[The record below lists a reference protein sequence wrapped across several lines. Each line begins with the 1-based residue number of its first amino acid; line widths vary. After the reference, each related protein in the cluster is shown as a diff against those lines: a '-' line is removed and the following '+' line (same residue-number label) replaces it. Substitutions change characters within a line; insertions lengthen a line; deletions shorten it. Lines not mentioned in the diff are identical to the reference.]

1 MTTQIVPG
9 GWFLP
14 VIMLILSCFL
24 SSPFASDPPASP
36 AFHPLQVPVD
46 IPKTKWDLWKN
57 GTTLRG
63 ANIYQRRVF
72 PSLDGLEFL
81 GPGPM
86 GPPYTQEDLN
96 ELAAWGANYVNISYS
111 GLFRVDPPYDVD
123 PGVQKN
129 LDDLLEKIVKA
140 DLFAV
145 LSFRSGPGRSDLALF
160 YWDSLDKRYFND
172 KVWNSP
178 AAQDAWVQMW
188 RYTAARYRNHP
199 VIVGYDLM
207 VEPNSNQTGSDYF
220 TDRLD
225 IWDPAEFYSRYQGTL
240 YDWNQLHPRIVA
252 AIREVDPDT
261 PVLIGGNSY
270 SSVSWLPYVTPV
282 NDPHVVCTV
291 HQYEPFDSYTH
302 KDWRAA
308 DFAQAVY
315 PGRVDLNGDGTRDN
329 FNRAW
334 LNAQLRPVDTFIT
347 QNHAPVAVNEFGV
360 MRWENNAG
368 QYLRDQMELFE
379 QRGMNHALWL
389 WESSWPPYATV
400 DEFNFRHG
408 PDPRNHSEVSASDLI
423 TAIREAW
430 ARNQIRPSRMNPA
443 TGVLDFALYH

>member
-1 MTTQIVPG
+1 
-9 GWFLP
+9 
-14 VIMLILSCFL
+14 
-24 SSPFASDPPASP
+24 
-36 AFHPLQVPVD
+36 
-46 IPKTKWDLWKN
+46 
-57 GTTLRG
+57 
-63 ANIYQRRVF
+63 
-72 PSLDGLEFL
+72 
-81 GPGPM
+81 
-86 GPPYTQEDLN
+86 
-96 ELAAWGANYVNISYS
+96 
-111 GLFRVDPPYDVD
+111 
-123 PGVQKN
+123 
-129 LDDLLEKIVKA
+129 
-140 DLFAV
+140 
-145 LSFRSGPGRSDLALF
+145 
-160 YWDSLDKRYFND
+160 
-172 KVWNSP
+172 
-178 AAQDAWVQMW
+178 
-188 RYTAARYRNHP
+188 
-199 VIVGYDLM
+199 
-207 VEPNSNQTGSDYF
+207 
-220 TDRLD
+220 
-225 IWDPAEFYSRYQGTL
+225 
-240 YDWNQLHPRIVA
+240 
-252 AIREVDPDT
+252 
-261 PVLIGGNSY
+261 
-270 SSVSWLPYVTPV
+270 
-282 NDPHVVCTV
+282 VVYTV

-334 LNAQLRPVDTFIT
+334 LNAQLRPVDTFIA

-408 PDPRNHSEVSASDLI
+408 PDPRNHAEVPASDLI

>member
-1 MTTQIVPG
+1 MS
-9 GWFLP
+9 WFPPALY
-14 VIMLILSCFL
+14 
-24 SSPFASDPPASP
+24 ASDPPAVP
-36 AFHPLQVPVD
+36 ALRPLQTPSEL
-46 IPKTKWDLWKN
+46 PKTKWDLWKN
-57 GTTLRG
+57 GTYLRG

-72 PSLDGLEFL
+72 PALDGLEFL

-86 GPPYTQEDLN
+86 GPPYTQEDFN
-96 ELAAWGANYVNISYS
+96 QLAAWGANYVNISYS
-111 GLFRVDPPYDVD
+111 GLFRVDPPYEVD
-123 PGVQKN
+123 PEVQHN
-129 LDDLLEKIVKA
+129 LDDLLDMAVRA

-220 TDRLD
+220 TGRLD
-225 IWDPAEFYSRYQGTL
+225 IWDPGEFYARYQGTL

-282 NDPHVVCTV
+282 NDPRVVYTA

-308 DFAQAVY
+308 DFGQAVY
-315 PGRVDLNGDGTRDN
+315 PGRIDLNGDGTKDN

-334 LNAQLRPVDTFIT
+334 LNAQLRPIDTFIT

-379 QRGMNHALWL
+379 LRGMNHALWL
-389 WESSWPPYATV
+389 WESSWPPYSAV
-400 DEFNFRHG
+400 DDFNVRHG
-408 PDPRNHSEVSASDLI
+408 PDPRNHAEAPASDLI

-430 ARNQIRPSRMNPA
+430 ARNQIRPSQMNPPSA
-443 TGVLDFALYH
+443 IQDFEIHP